1 MTRASPAQ
9 LSAYFARIG
18 FKRVPGVDLET
29 LTELHRCHAEQIA
42 WESID
47 CYIGRPTGCDPR
59 DAFDKI
65 VREGRGGWCF
75 EMNGLLGWMLESIG
89 FRVTRLAA
97 GVMREQLGDDVLG
110 NHLALLVHLDR
121 DYVADVGIGSAL
133 IEPIP
138 LAEGV
143 YRQRYAEF
151 RLERLD
157 GHWWRFHNQ
166 AGAMPPSFD
175 FAADL
180 TDEALLEKG
189 CCWLQSNPDSP
200 FRRDVVIQRHGPHGL
215 DSLINASRMR
225 LADGNLQERSLGAAD
240 DYAAEL
246 RDGFGLSVPDVP
258 VIWARLSES
267 APARD

>member
-1 MTRASPAQ
+1 MTGASPAE
-9 LSAYFARIG
+9 LDAYLAHIG
-18 FKRVPGVDLET
+18 FKRTPGVDLKT

-42 WESID
+42 WENID
-47 CYIGRPTGCDPR
+47 CYIGRPTGRDPHE
-59 DAFDKI
+59 AFDKI
-65 VREGRGGWCF
+65 VRGGRGGWCF
-75 EMNGLLGWMLESIG
+75 EMNGLLGWMLEAIG

-97 GVMREQLGDDVLG
+97 GVMREQLGDDALG

-121 DYVADVGIGSAL
+121 DYIADVGIGSAL

-138 LAEGV
+138 LAEGF

-157 GHWWRFHNQ
+157 GRWWRFHNQ

-175 FAADL
+175 FAPDL

-189 CCWLQSNPDSP
+189 CRWLQTDPDSP
-200 FRRDVVIQRHGPHGL
+200 FRRNVVVQRHGPRGL
-215 DSLINASRMR
+215 DSLINATRMR
-225 LADGNLQERSLGAAD
+225 LADGRLQESPVVAAD
-240 DYAAEL
+240 DYEATL

-258 VIWARLSES
+258 AIWARLGEP
-267 APARD
+267 APVHG